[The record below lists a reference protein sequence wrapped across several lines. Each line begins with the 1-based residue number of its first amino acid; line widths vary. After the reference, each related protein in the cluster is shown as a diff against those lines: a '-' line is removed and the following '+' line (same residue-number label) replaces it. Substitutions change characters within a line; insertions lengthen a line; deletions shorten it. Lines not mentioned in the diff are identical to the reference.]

1 MSLARAL
8 AALPPDEDVEDAV
21 QDIIVLFSHHA
32 GEWFTIEDAARRVA
46 RTRPEAQ
53 RVLEALRAAFVLDF
67 DGADSYRYKY
77 DVGVSIEIDQFLHR
91 TRAQK
96 NHVQTNVARFRERY
110 GSPG

>member
-8 AALPPDEDVEDAV
+8 AALPADEDIVDAV

-32 GEWFTIEDAARRVA
+32 GDWITVEDAAKRVA
-46 RTRPEAQ
+46 RVVPEVR

-77 DVGVSIEIDQFLHR
+77 DVGVSIEIDRFLHR
-91 TRAQK
+91 TRVQK

-110 GSPG
+110 GSFS